1 MTRKKPGNEILRGA
15 PGPADPTMLEEFLA
29 LSRILTGVEDL
40 DRDLGK
46 QYLERLAGSPEQPLI
61 QQILERFR
69 KFKEEESVAK
79 RVKKEIVGD
88 AKLRPAV
95 CQVILLW
102 FTSATF
108 ESETPPIKL
117 HYGNQEE
124 YFSGIVWTLMGAHV
138 PGLSGGYFGH
148 WRYAPE
154 NEPKRAK

>member
-1 MTRKKPGNEILRGA
+1 LTRKKPGNEILKGA
-15 PGPADPTMLEEFLA
+15 PGPADPTMLEEFMA
-29 LSRILTGVEDL
+29 LSRVLTGVEDL
-40 DRDLGK
+40 DRGLGK

-69 KFKEEESVAK
+69 KLKAYESVAEL
-79 RVKKEIVGD
+79 VKKEIVGD
-88 AKLRPAV
+88 AKLRPTV
-95 CQVILLW
+95 CQMILLW

-108 ESETPPIKL
+108 ESETSPIKL
-117 HYGNQEE
+117 HYGSQEG

-154 NEPKRAK
+154 NEPKRPK

>member
-1 MTRKKPGNEILRGA
+1 LRQRKPGNEILKRA
-15 PGPADPTMLEEFLA
+15 PGPADSTTLEEFLE
-29 LSRILTGVEDL
+29 LSRILTGVENL
-40 DRDLGK
+40 DRELGE
-46 QYLERLAGSPEQPLI
+46 QYLERLIGGTEQPLI

-69 KFKEEESVAK
+69 KLKTEESVRE
-79 RVKKEIVGD
+79 RVKHEIVGD

-108 ESETPPIKL
+108 EKEIAPINL
-117 HYGNQEE
+117 HFGNQEE
-124 YFSGIVWTLMGAHV
+124 YFSGIVWALMGAHV

>member
-1 MTRKKPGNEILRGA
+1 LKGA
-15 PGPADPTMLEEFLA
+15 HSPADPTTLDEFLA
-29 LSRILTGVEDL
+29 LSRILTGVENL
-40 DRDLGK
+40 DRELGK
-46 QYLERLAGSPEQPLI
+46 QYLERLTGGPEQPLI
-61 QQILERFR
+61 QQILDRFR
-69 KFKEEESVAK
+69 KLKAGESFAE

-108 ESETPPIKL
+108 ENETPPIKL

-124 YFSGIVWTLMGAHV
+124 YFSGIVWALMGAHV

>member
-1 MTRKKPGNEILRGA
+1 LTQRKPGNEILKGA
-15 PGPADPTMLEEFLA
+15 PGPADATTLEEFLA
-29 LSRILTGVEDL
+29 LSRILTGIENL
-40 DRDLGK
+40 DRELGK
-46 QYLERLAGSPEQPLI
+46 QYLERLAGGPEQPLI

-69 KFKEEESVAK
+69 KLKAGESVAE

-88 AKLRPAV
+88 AKFRPAV

-108 ESETPPIKL
+108 ENETPPIKL

-124 YFSGIVWTLMGAHV
+124 YFSGIVWALMGAHV